1 MKVVVDTNVLV
12 SAAVAGKNPGTV
24 LVFIAD
30 NPQVEWIV
38 SAEILSEYRE
48 VLNRPK
54 LKLTEVQK
62 QRWFT
67 IIEEATTLI
76 DVNVEVDFPRD
87 SKDAKF
93 IACALAS
100 EADFLITGDRDFTE
114 VEDLGKTRVIS
125 VLLFKQSAIDT

>member
-1 MKVVVDTNVLV
+1 M
-12 SAAVAGKNPGTV
+12 
-24 LVFIAD
+24 
-30 NPQVEWIV
+30 V
-38 SAEILSEYRE
+38 SAEIVTEYRE

-54 LKLTEVQK
+54 LKLTEAQK

-76 DVNVEVDFPRD
+76 DVNINVDFPRD

-100 EADFLITGDRDFTE
+100 GADFLIKERSRFYGGRR
-114 VEDLGKTRVIS
+114 LGKNQGYVR
-125 VLLFKQSAIDT
+125 FAI